1 VLLTDGDLQRELR
14 GVAGAALLGVPGCDG
29 ASVSVI
35 VEGRPQTLGAT
46 DRVILE
52 LDLIQYET
60 GQGPCLSAIT
70 TGTTVRV
77 DVVGTEERFVHF
89 ATAAADA
96 GFLSVLSLPVVVDGE
111 AAASLNLYSTSP
123 NGFDETS
130 ETNAT
135 VLAAQVGVAI
145 AKSRVL
151 ASGDAAVT
159 LAQREL
165 DERTEINQAQ
175 GMLMALE
182 TCTARQADGLLRS
195 AAATNH
201 ESLVAAARRVA
212 ATVSE
217 VSRPQRDDS

>member
-1 VLLTDGDLQRELR
+1 M
-14 GVAGAALLGVPGCDG
+14 
-29 ASVSVI
+29 
-35 VEGRPQTLGAT
+35 
-46 DRVILE
+46 
-52 LDLIQYET
+52 
-60 GQGPCLSAIT
+60 SAIA
-70 TGTTVRV
+70 TGTTIRV
-77 DVVGTEERFVHF
+77 DVVGTEDRFVHF

-111 AAASLNLYSTSP
+111 AAASFNLYSTSP
-123 NGFDETS
+123 HGFDETS
-130 ETNAT
+130 ETNGA

-151 ASGDAAVT
+151 ASSDAAVT

-182 TCTARQADGLLRS
+182 TCTAKQADALLRS

-212 ATVSE
+212 ATLQE
-217 VSRPQRDDS
+217 GRARPQRDDT